1 MNANQHPSVD
11 TADYWQRRYERG
23 ETGWDIG
30 RAEDALLD
38 LHHSGELPAGRMLVP
53 GCGYGWEV
61 TAFARLGFDVT
72 GLDFAAAPL
81 AAIRERAEAEG
92 VAPTLVPADLFAL
105 PATWDGQFDVIL
117 ERACFCAIDPAR
129 RDEYVAVVHRLL
141 KPGGKLVGLFYV
153 PEREQPGPPFPAS
166 EAELRQRFAGRF
178 TDIRFTP
185 IDHLFSRLGVLI
197 KAAE

>member
-1 MNANQHPSVD
+1 MSATHHPNVD

-30 RAEDALLD
+30 QAEEALLD
-38 LHHSGELPAGRMLVP
+38 LHRSGELPIGRMLVP

-61 TAFARLGFDVT
+61 TAFAKMGFDVT

-81 AAIRERAEAEG
+81 EAIRARAEAEG
-92 VAPTLVPADLFAL
+92 VSPTLVQADLFAL
-105 PATWDGQFDVIL
+105 PETWDGQFDAVL

-129 RDEYVAVVHRLL
+129 RDEYVQVVHRLL

-153 PEREQPGPPFPAS
+153 PEQDRGGPPFAAT
-166 EAELRQRFAGRF
+166 EAELHQRFAGLF

-185 IDHLFSRLGVLI
+185 IDHLFSRLGILT
-197 KAAE
+197 KAA